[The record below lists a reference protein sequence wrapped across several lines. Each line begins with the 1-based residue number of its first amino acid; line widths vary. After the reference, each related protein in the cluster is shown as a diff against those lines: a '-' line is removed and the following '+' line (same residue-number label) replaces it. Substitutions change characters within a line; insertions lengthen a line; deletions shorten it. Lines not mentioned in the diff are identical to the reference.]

1 MQHGA
6 ITKDVVAG
14 VSALEDDLVS
24 VEHTVE
30 VVAAD
35 VASASAVVVVVAA
48 AAASLAVDAPPAVA
62 AFLDAVALIADI
74 GLADIDSVATLDAIR
89 SREQDLVAGTPCYA
103 GGLLSAHP
111 EREQ

>member
-1 MQHGA
+1 
-6 ITKDVVAG
+6 V
-14 VSALEDDLVS
+14 ALEAAKIARPVLVS

-35 VASASAVVVVVAA
+35 VASASAVVVAA

>member
-1 MQHGA
+1 M
-6 ITKDVVAG
+6 
-14 VSALEDDLVS
+14 ALEAAKIVRPVLVS

-35 VASASAVVVVVAA
+35 VASASAVVVVA
-48 AAASLAVDAPPAVA
+48 AAASLAVDVPPADA

-74 GLADIDSVATLDAIR
+74 GLADIDSVATLAAIR
-89 SREQDLVAGTPCYA
+89 SLEQDLVAGTPCYA

>member
-1 MQHGA
+1 M
-6 ITKDVVAG
+6 
-14 VSALEDDLVS
+14 ALEAAKIARPVLVS

-48 AAASLAVDAPPAVA
+48 AASLAVDVPPAVA

>member
-1 MQHGA
+1 
-6 ITKDVVAG
+6 
-14 VSALEDDLVS
+14 VS

-35 VASASAVVVVVAA
+35 VASASAVVVVAVAA
-48 AAASLAVDAPPAVA
+48 AAASLAVDVPPAVA

>member
-1 MQHGA
+1 
-6 ITKDVVAG
+6 V
-14 VSALEDDLVS
+14 ALEAAKIARPVLVS

-35 VASASAVVVVVAA
+35 VASASAVVVVVVV
-48 AAASLAVDAPPAVA
+48 AAASLAVDVPPADA

-74 GLADIDSVATLDAIR
+74 GLADIDSVATLAAIR
-89 SREQDLVAGTPCYA
+89 SLEQDLVAGTPCYA